1 MKRSGTCIA
10 AGAALSLVLVGATA
24 ASHAAAGSHHM
35 DDAAMPQRS
44 TIAYAIVKNRDLMGA
59 IVKSI
64 VARNIAALGNMVL
77 ASNDPATPENVI
89 RIANFTFAPPTLT
102 VHVGSSVTWKN
113 QDDIVHVVKEKDG
126 AFASDALDTDGT
138 FSHLFGQVGIVDY
151 FCAIHPQMTGKI
163 VVEP

>member
-44 TIAYAIVKNRDLMGA
+44 TIAYAIVK
-59 IVKSI
+59 SI

-77 ASNDPATPENVI
+77 ASNNPATPENVI

-138 FSHLFGQVGIVDY
+138 FSHIFGQVGIVDY

>member
-1 MKRSGTCIA
+1 MKRSGTCLA
-10 AGAALSLVLVGATA
+10 ARAALSLVLASATA
-24 ASHAAAGSHHM
+24 ASHAAAGSHPM

-44 TIAYAIVKNRDLMGA
+44 TIAYAIVK
-59 IVKSI
+59 SI
-64 VARNIAALGNMVL
+64 VARNIATLRNMVL
-77 ASNDPATPENVI
+77 ASNNPSTPENVI
-89 RIANFTFAPPTLT
+89 RIANFTFAPPMLT

>member
-24 ASHAAAGSHHM
+24 ASHAAAGCHHM

-44 TIAYAIVKNRDLMGA
+44 TIAYA

-77 ASNDPATPENVI
+77 ASNNPATPENVI

>member
-35 DDAAMPQRS
+35 DDAAKPQRS
-44 TIAYAIVKNRDLMGA
+44 TIAYAIVKR
-59 IVKSI
+59 I

-77 ASNDPATPENVI
+77 ASNNPATPENVI

>member
-1 MKRSGTCIA
+1 M
-10 AGAALSLVLVGATA
+10 
-24 ASHAAAGSHHM
+24 
-35 DDAAMPQRS
+35 
-44 TIAYAIVKNRDLMGA
+44 
-59 IVKSI
+59 
-64 VARNIAALGNMVL
+64 
-77 ASNDPATPENVI
+77 I

>member
-44 TIAYAIVKNRDLMGA
+44 TIAYAIVK
-59 IVKSI
+59 SI

-77 ASNDPATPENVI
+77 ASNNPATPENVI

>member
-44 TIAYAIVKNRDLMGA
+44 TIAYAIVK
-59 IVKSI
+59 SI

-77 ASNDPATPENVI
+77 ASNNPATPENVI

-113 QDDIVHVVKEKDG
+113 QDDIVHVVKEKNG

>member
-10 AGAALSLVLVGATA
+10 AGAALSLVLVGAAA
-24 ASHAAAGSHHM
+24 ASHAAAGSHRM

-44 TIAYAIVKNRDLMGA
+44 TIAYA

-77 ASNDPATPENVI
+77 ASNNPATPENVI